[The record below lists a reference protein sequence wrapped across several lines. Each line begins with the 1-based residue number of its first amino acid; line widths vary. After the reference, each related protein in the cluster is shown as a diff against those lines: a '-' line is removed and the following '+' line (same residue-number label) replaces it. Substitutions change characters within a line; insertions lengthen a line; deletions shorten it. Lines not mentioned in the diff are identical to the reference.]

1 MRPMIRLFGGLA
13 FVALLAI
20 QVEAATLLFDD
31 FNDGDL
37 NTNTLGIGSG
47 FSSNNQ
53 GNGTT
58 TESGTFATI
67 GRSGG
72 FPAYIQSNDGLNPL
86 GKTLTWVVTSR
97 LPDANFT
104 AAEVGWLANGST
116 PSAGGNPQFRVE
128 LRNDRAQLHL
138 GDTTVVSISR
148 GGSNADGSYDW
159 NGSTPA
165 IVTLGLDAAGYS
177 LQVTG
182 VGVNIN
188 ATGLTGAVAGV
199 VAAAGGTM
207 RAFADG
213 GDSSGN
219 NVGTGVFDSV
229 LITDTII
236 PEPSCFLLLG
246 MGLVG
251 FARFRRRRR
260 T

>member
-13 FVALLAI
+13 LMGLLTVR
-20 QVEAATLLFDD
+20 VEAVTLLFDD

-53 GNGTT
+53 GNGTA

-72 FPAYIQSNDGLNPL
+72 FPAYIQSNDALDPL
-86 GKTLTWVVTSR
+86 GTTMTWVVTSR

-148 GGSNADGSYDW
+148 GTSNADGSYDW

-182 VGVNIN
+182 AGVNIN
-188 ATGLTGAVAGV
+188 ATGITGAVAGV
-199 VAAAGGTM
+199 VTAAGGTM
-207 RAFADG
+207 HAFADG

-229 LITDTII
+229 LVTVI
-236 PEPSCFLLLG
+236 PEPSSFLILG
-246 MGLVG
+246 MGIVGLV
-251 FARFRRRRR
+251 RFRRRRR